1 MKRFLIFAAIAVIA
15 CSSVVPAQEQ
25 EPKLKPTVS
34 PRTDTRK
41 DLLLEI
47 IYNRNLTPGYCTVDG
62 PNEKPHWIW
71 VTRFARIPNHQLQHR
86 EMPIWAVKLEAVY
99 NGETADVRLTVLR
112 RAKDIQKEDLVET
125 YQVGVDEEKTLDE
138 LTSLGIEP
146 FTIKLLAAVPP
157 VPPPPGFNNPT
168 AAIQIVKVDSQNMP
182 RPAYLITFRNL
193 SEKSVSALQV
203 ELTTDGRQGVSSM
216 FQGEEGRALIE
227 PGGTS
232 EQYITVMPHGRI
244 TQPSTSNIINIRS
257 VVFSDLSFE
266 GSMET
271 ACSLETFVMG
281 RRLWLRNVV
290 SLMDRE
296 LPTLS
301 ADHVEAA
308 KQFKEKFSALGYDL
322 TERERNQA
330 SVVSPKCGQPW
341 QRASVAPQTLKL
353 QMLRDLDRI
362 INTRPSPPVNFKS
375 WLEERRTRYQ
385 AWLARL
391 N

>member
-62 PNEKPHWIW
+62 PDEKPNWIW
-71 VTRFARIPNHQLQHR
+71 VTRFERIPGQQLQHR

-112 RAKDIQKEDLVET
+112 RAKDIQKEDLVTT
-125 YQVGVDEEKTLDE
+125 YHVGVDEEKTLDE
-138 LTSLGIEP
+138 LTSLGIQP
-146 FTIKLLAAVPP
+146 FTIKLIAAVPP
-157 VPPPPGFNNPT
+157 VPPPPSFNNPT
-168 AAIQIVKVDSQNMP
+168 AALQIVKVDSHNMP
-182 RPAYLITFRNL
+182 RPAYVITVRNL
-193 SEKSVSALQV
+193 SEKRISALLV
-203 ELTTDGRQGVSSM
+203 DLTTDGRRGVSRM
-216 FQGEEGRALIE
+216 FQGEEGRTLIE
-227 PGGTS
+227 PGGVYDL
-232 EQYITVMPHGRI
+232 YITVMPHGRI
-244 TQPSTSNIINIRS
+244 TDSSSSNIINVRS
-257 VVFSDLSFE
+257 VVFSDLSFD

-281 RRLWLRNVV
+281 RRIWLRNVV
-290 SLMDRE
+290 SLIERE

-301 ADHVEAA
+301 ADHIQAA
-308 KQFKEKFSALGYDL
+308 KQFKEKFSALGYDF
-322 TERERNQA
+322 TDGEQNQA
-330 SVVSPKCGQPW
+330 SVVSPKCGQPSK
-341 QRASVAPQTLKL
+341 RASLSAQTLKL
-353 QMLRDLDRI
+353 QLLRDLDGVI
-362 INTRPSPPVNFKS
+362 ETRPAPPVNFKS